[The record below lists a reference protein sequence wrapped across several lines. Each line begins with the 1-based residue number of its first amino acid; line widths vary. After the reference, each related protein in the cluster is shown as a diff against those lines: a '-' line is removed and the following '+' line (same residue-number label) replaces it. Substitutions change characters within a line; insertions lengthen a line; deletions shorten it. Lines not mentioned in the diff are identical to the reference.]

1 MQRGVSRPPRRGCAA
16 QHTRPCTIGVLCRVI
31 QVFDYAFCVVAVK
44 SQRVTCL
51 VASVCGFGFVS
62 AVLRSVQTFDFKTRG
77 TLELAKLPCHCADAT
92 PKMACLESRLTALNF
107 RLAKAKDVHSR
118 GVCRQTNLDRPSR
131 KKNARRAIRRQT
143 ADAAS
148 SEPHLIPRLMC
159 AEHQG
164 QAHQPQRG
172 ADGTRQ
178 TVMFQEQLYSRIRKG
193 CLRLGVIRC

>member
-143 ADAAS
+143 ADAACECPSRS
-148 SEPHLIPRLMC
+148 SSVVLIRNPSLRAASNSTVDVC
-159 AEHQG
+159 RT
-164 QAHQPQRG
+164 PG
-172 ADGTRQ
+172 ASSPAPTG
-178 TVMFQEQLYSRIRKG
+178 G
-193 CLRLGVIRC
+193 